1 MVWNLN
7 QNHQRTGL
15 VAGPVLMIAD
25 HCSQYGVVAVELME
39 AHTGRPEPLLLR
51 LMVAGSLCTDSCSG
65 IALVFAEP
73 V

>member
-39 AHTGRPEPLLLR
+39 AHTGRTEL
-51 LMVAGSLCTDSCSG
+51 
-65 IALVFAEP
+65 
-73 V
+73 